1 MQTTSIFTTP
11 TSQTSTQSRS
21 QKTSKSTTM
30 EAAYTSSS
38 SITSKQAP
46 LPYHHSSLHSVKKNS
61 AKPWRKPAVAP
72 LPPTPPRVYKV
83 DPINFRDLVQKLT
96 SAPEYLNEPTRST
109 NLQSVAPPPIEIQ
122 RGPPHVPSPVSA
134 KVTGSTSPF
143 SVMYKDLA
151 ETLGLSSTPHH
162 QKKAVDQNIT
172 GDSSYL
178 RLNLSPASQ
187 HWFSFPMLSP
197 GTLTS
202 LEL

>member
-1 MQTTSIFTTP
+1 
-11 TSQTSTQSRS
+11 
-21 QKTSKSTTM
+21 M
-30 EAAYTSSS
+30 EAAYSSSS

-72 LPPTPPRVYKV
+72 LLPTPPRVYKV

-96 SAPEYLNEPTRST
+96 SAPEYQNEPTRST

-151 ETLGLSSTPHH
+151 ETLGLSITPQQ
-162 QKKAVDQNIT
+162 QKKPVDHQNIM

-178 RLNLSPASQ
+178 KLNLSPASQ

>member
-1 MQTTSIFTTP
+1 
-11 TSQTSTQSRS
+11 
-21 QKTSKSTTM
+21 M
-30 EAAYTSSS
+30 EAAYSSSS
-38 SITSKQAP
+38 SITSKQAS
-46 LPYHHSSLHSVKKNS
+46 LPHHNSTLHSVKKNS

-96 SAPEYLNEPTRST
+96 SAPEYQSEPTRST

-122 RGPPHVPSPVSA
+122 RGSPHVPSPVSA

-151 ETLGLSSTPHH
+151 ETLGLSTPHQ
-162 QKKAVDQNIT
+162 QKKPQDQNIM

-178 RLNLSPASQ
+178 RWNLSPASQ